1 MKPDN
6 NLKNRTATAI
16 IWSALDKGGVKFLQI
31 AVYVLLARLLAPE
44 DFGLIG
50 MLTIFIAIST
60 MFIDS
65 GFSQALVHNNNPSQ
79 SDYSTAFFFNIGVG
93 IGCYLILFFL
103 APLVAEFYDMPLLT
117 NVLRVISLTL
127 ITNSMTVVQRAKL
140 LINLDFKTQSAV
152 NLSTTVLSGSVAL
165 WAAYNDFGV
174 WALVIQTVGT
184 GVLSMVFYWI
194 GGRWMPS
201 WTFSSESFRRLFSYG
216 SKLLASGVVAV
227 ITSNIYNI
235 VIGKVYRAKE
245 LGYFTT
251 GRQIADMSAGTINE
265 VINAVT
271 FPVLSS
277 VKEDKQ
283 RFISIYSRMLEM
295 TAFIVVPS
303 MTLLAVLMHPL
314 VLVFMTEK
322 WLPAVFIIQCFC
334 VAKML
339 MPISALNMNILKAYG
354 RSDLF
359 MKLDFSKLPI
369 ILIIMAI
376 TLPISVEAVAIGVI
390 VDTVICYFMNAY
402 LPGKLFGLGVKA
414 QTKVF
419 YKIFIATAVMALIVG
434 LAIYLINNPV
444 VKLIVGFLLGIPV
457 YWIICKRFK
466 VDALVETQS
475 LLHNLYR
482 KITHKH
488 NDI

>member
-1 MKPDN
+1 M
-6 NLKNRTATAI
+6 
-16 IWSALDKGGVKFLQI
+16 WSALDKGGVKFLQI
-31 AVYVLLARLLAPE
+31 TVYVLLARLLSPE

-50 MLTIFIAIST
+50 MLAIFIAIST

-79 SDYSTAFFFNIGVG
+79 KDYSTAFFFNIGVG
-93 IGCYLILFFL
+93 VSCYLILFFL
-103 APLVAEFYDMPLLT
+103 APFVAAFYNIPLLSS
-117 NVLRVISLTL
+117 VLRIISLTL

-140 LINLDFKTQSAV
+140 LINLDFKTQTTV

-165 WAAYNDFGV
+165 WAAYNGFGV

-184 GVLSMVFYWI
+184 GFLSMVFYWI

-201 WTFSSESFRRLFSYG
+201 WNFSRESFRKLFGYG

-235 VIGKVYRAKE
+235 VIGKVYKASE
-245 LGYFTT
+245 LGYFAT

-283 RFISIYSRMLEM
+283 RFTSIYSRMMEM
-295 TAFIVVPS
+295 TAFIVMPA
-303 MTLLAVLMHPL
+303 MTLLTVLMHPL

-369 ILIIMAI
+369 VAIIMAV
-376 TLPISVEAVAIGVI
+376 TLPISVKAVAIGVI

-402 LPGKLFGLGVKA
+402 LPGKLFGFGVKA
-414 QTKVF
+414 QTKVL
-419 YKIFIATAVMALIVG
+419 YKIFMATAVMALIVCFT
-434 LAIYLINNPV
+434 IYFISDPV
-444 VKLIVGFLLGIPV
+444 IKIIVGFLLGIIV
-457 YWIICKRFK
+457 YWAICRWFK
-466 VDALVETQS
+466 IVALVETQIIIQS
-475 LLHNLYR
+475 FYQKIIR
-482 KITHKH
+482 KR
-488 NDI
+488 NDM